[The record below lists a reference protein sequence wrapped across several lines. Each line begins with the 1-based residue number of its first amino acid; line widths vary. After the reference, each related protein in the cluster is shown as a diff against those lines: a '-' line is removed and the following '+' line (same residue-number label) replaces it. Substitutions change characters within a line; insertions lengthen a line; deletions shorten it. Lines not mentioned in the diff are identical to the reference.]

1 MDGDQGLCMAGGEF
15 PDCGTSAE
23 GTLHEYLSEAG
34 PSCGV
39 DAEQRGNLSRGHA
52 TAHELLEQERE
63 RCTMRALEGSAERQE
78 AGWKTKMVTGST
90 RMQYTNQRRE
100 ERVQVPRRAPS
111 TSAEAI

>member
-1 MDGDQGLCMAGGEF
+1 MATRAFCMAGGEL

-78 AGWKTKMVTGST
+78 AGWKTKRVSGSS
-90 RMQYTNQRRE
+90 RMQRTTQRRD
-100 ERVQVPRRAPS
+100 RQHASPAMGTS
-111 TSAEAI
+111 ASAEAS